1 MEAKKYELTTPQK
14 SIYLLEKFYS
24 GTNLNN
30 ICGTSIVH
38 SKLDFDTLKK
48 AINIVIK
55 NNNSFTLHFV
65 LENNTVKQYLT
76 NYTYIDVEIV
86 DIPDESHIQDI
97 ENAVL
102 KKKFD
107 IFSSENLYEFK
118 IFRLPNNNGGFLLN
132 IHHLLADSWTL
143 GLTCKNIIT
152 AYNNLLGIEGN
163 TVNSS
168 SYIDF
173 CIKEQEY
180 INSEKFK
187 KDKSYWNS
195 VFETI
200 PEIASI
206 PSKNKNTNSSTS
218 CSANRSSFTL
228 ENNLVDNINKFC
240 KKYKIS
246 TFNFLTAIYSLY
258 ISRVTGLNDFVIGTP
273 ILNRTNFV
281 EKNTTGMFIN
291 TVPLR
296 ISLTNIHTFQ
306 ELISDISVKS
316 LAMLRHQKYAYEFIL
331 DDLRK
336 VNPHLPN
343 LYNILLSYQIT
354 KANTD
359 GVDYTT
365 RWAFNNNSADE
376 LQIHIS
382 DLNNVGSL
390 KISYDYKTEKFCTDE
405 ILQIHNRILH
415 IINQV
420 LSSVSEECENNKIED
435 IKLENIEIVTPDE
448 KHKILESFNNTYYKY
463 DSNKTIYKLFEEQVL
478 KTPNNTAVV
487 FEDSSLTYLELNN
500 KSNQLANYLLNC
512 NVKPGSVIGVLMNRS
527 LELVIS
533 LLAILKTGCTYLP
546 IDPDYPDDR
555 INYMLEDSK
564 TSVVLTNSNTSN
576 ILNGNNCKA
585 INVISVLNK
594 LNDGEILTNI
604 NNNISL
610 FPDTD
615 NLQISISTSQV
626 MYLIYTSGSTG
637 RPKGVMVTHKNV
649 HNFILGM
656 KNKIDFNENKT
667 MVSLTTICFDIF
679 GLEIWCSLTSGMKLV
694 IANEFEQNNADLLSD
709 LCLKNNV
716 NMIQTTPSRF
726 NMLLNNNGSKEFLKT
741 ITDILVGGESV
752 PITLLQHFKSLT
764 NAQIYNMYGPT
775 ETTIWSTVKNI
786 TNDSIISIG
795 TPILNTQCYIL
806 DDSLNLLPPYT
817 PGNLYIGGDGVSK
830 GYLNRP
836 DLTAQKFIKSPFD
849 ENNTIYNTNDLAY
862 FTNSGDIM
870 HLGRTDFQVKYKGY
884 RIELGEIENV
894 ISKFDN
900 ILSCAVIFRNNN
912 LYAFYTTKENATIS
926 VNDLKHY
933 ILSNLPSYMMPSAFY
948 KLDKMPFTNNGKI
961 NRNSLQIPEIT
972 ENKIKLL
979 PKNEMEQK
987 IFDLVSKISNNT
999 DFSMDDDFFAIG
1011 LDSINIISL
1020 ALEISNLFNITI
1032 TSKEIINCASLLN
1045 LVEIIENKSFANIEA
1060 ENNTTNYKITK
1071 CEKMDFYDLSSAQK
1085 RIYYATSMSN
1095 NPLVYNISG
1104 GLLINKIL
1112 DANKVISIFNNLV
1125 QIHSSFRTCFKIV
1138 NDTPKQFV
1146 LDEITLDIP
1155 VITTPKD
1162 YNSKDIQLLVDNF
1175 AKPFSLE
1182 SAPLLRIELHFINNS
1197 KTLILIDSHHIILD
1211 GTSLNILIS
1220 EFCKL
1225 YNNMQLDEE
1234 KISYIDYSVF
1244 ENNYIHSTSIEKL
1257 QNYWNNTFKN
1267 KEIPV
1272 INLPYDY
1279 PIVSNIK
1286 TFNGNKISTNISKE
1300 TFDKIETIAK
1310 QFNVSPYVLC
1320 LSAFYVLLHKYTG
1333 QEDIIIGSPTAGRD
1347 FEGTEK
1353 LIGMFVNN
1361 IPLYANVNSNMNFKD
1376 FILTLK
1382 NTVLESLK
1390 NQPYSYD
1397 MLVKNLNL
1405 PSNTSIFDVM
1415 FIYQNENNNLPN
1427 IEDSNLN
1434 VLYANTKTSKFNL
1447 SLEIIPNEYCI
1458 NLEYNTDLF
1467 KESTINRI
1475 LENYIITLNSI
1486 LNSSVSKISNI
1497 DVLSNDEKNKVLF
1510 DFNNTNM
1517 DYDKNTTIAKLFE
1530 NQVIKTPNK
1539 IAITFENTSLTYNEL
1554 NEKANQLAHFIRNK
1568 NITRNDVIGIM
1579 TTRSLELII
1588 SILAAFK
1595 CGCCY
1600 IPIDPNFPDE
1610 RISYML
1616 ENSNSKIL
1624 LTSKSTFNKLDFSS
1638 KLLINLEDENI
1649 FSGNSFNLNNINL
1662 PDDNSY
1668 IIYTSG
1674 STGKPKGVEVSQQS
1688 VINHVY
1694 NVYNNYSTHFSDKDK
1709 TLSLVNSSFD
1719 VNVEEIFVPMFFGCT
1734 LHLISEDSIYDP
1746 RKIADYIYEQKITYT
1761 FIPPT
1766 ILSAVYHNL
1775 RIFKNIS
1782 LNKLL
1787 VGVQSIKNTIL
1798 NMYLDLIP
1806 DLEIVNGYGP
1816 TEATIYCICKKYTYT
1831 NTGTIFNVPIGKPMD
1846 NCEIYLLNNTLTL
1859 QPFGYVGEICI
1870 AGECLS
1876 KGYLYNKEK
1885 TESSFIFC
1893 PNINKKIY
1901 RTGDYGYYLP
1911 NGDIMYVGRIDMQV
1925 KLNGYRIELSEID
1938 EVISKYSNNLE
1949 YSYSLI
1955 HNKKIYSFIIGKEID
1970 HAKLKQYLKT
1980 KLPYYMIPISFINI
1994 DKIPSTA
2001 NGKINKDYLINILE
2015 ESLKNKEKEI
2025 VMPSNKIEE
2034 YLINLLAKLLK
2045 LSPSDISIK
2054 DNFFE
2059 LGGDS
2064 LSAIKICSSLQKDLD
2079 LNLPIKMLFELDTIQ
2094 DIANYLSTTD
2104 TSVYY
2109 NIPKYEDN
2117 LEKYP
2122 ISSAQKRVYLSS
2134 TIAKNNKLLYN
2145 MPCIIKLPNDI
2156 NIKRLESSINTLIE
2170 KHESLRTYFIKDT
2183 TGIYQKVLPNA
2194 KIKLNP
2200 VYLKN
2205 HSIKSYTK
2213 TFVKEFDL
2221 SKAPLMR
2228 CELLISEN
2236 NMHYLLLDMHHII
2249 SDGVSTNI
2257 LVKDLSD
2264 IYNNKEIA
2272 VNNIK
2277 YTDYSIWE
2285 NNAINNNVFKK
2296 EKEFWLDKVKNTDL
2310 LNLPTDYPRP
2320 IDSTYNGSR
2329 INFTIPRK
2337 IFTKI
2342 KYFCNQNNITPYM
2355 YMLGAFNILMYN
2367 FCKQETI
2374 TLGTPVANRV
2384 LGKTSDII
2392 GMFVNTLIMQSTIDS
2407 DMYIKKYYADL
2418 KNDVIFCFE
2427 NQIYPFDELVNN
2439 LNVKR
2444 NSNNNNLFNTMFI
2457 YQNSNIPNIY
2467 FDDFETTITPINGN
2481 ISKFDL
2487 SIEIIPNNKEFLVT
2501 FEYCTDL
2508 FKRPTIESLYKAYL
2522 SIVTYIAENHETKI
2536 KDIQLLNSDE
2546 KNKILYDFNNTSTI
2560 YPKNT
2565 DIYSLFV
2572 EQVENSPN
2580 KLAVFFDNESLSYQ
2594 ELNIKVSNLANTM
2607 RKLGVT
2613 QNDITAIL
2621 VDKSLE
2627 SIIAI
2632 LATLKLGAAYL
2643 PIDVNYPTSRI
2654 DYMLADSKAK
2664 ILLTT
2669 NDFVHKATN
2678 IITTLNI
2685 SLDNTV
2691 IYTNEGNSD
2700 IIINQIS
2707 TDRPAYIMYTSGST
2721 GKPKGTIITQKNI
2734 IRLIKNTNFI
2744 KFRED
2749 DRIIQTGSIVF
2760 DACTFEI
2767 FGALLNGLPLYI
2779 IKKEDLLNPS
2789 TLQDF
2794 ILHNKI
2800 SIMWLTAPLF
2810 NQICEVNPHIFNT
2823 LRVLLTGGDVLSPKH
2838 INMARI
2844 ANKNL
2849 SIINGYGPTENTTF
2863 SCCYNID
2870 KIYTYSIP
2878 IGKPISNS
2886 TCYVVSDSEKLLP
2899 VGFPGELW
2907 VGGDGVCLGYL
2918 NNENLTNEK
2927 FMPNPFGLDT
2937 IYKTGDL
2944 VKWLPDGNISFINR
2958 IDSQVKINGY
2968 RVELKEIDIK
2978 LTSSQAIKE
2987 AFSMVRNIND
2997 EKCICSYIVCNEQLD
3012 LDELYAFLKESL
3024 PKYMLPKHIIT
3035 LDKLPLNINGKIDK
3049 NQLPLPDENNITNR
3063 QIIEPSTQ
3071 LEKTL
3076 LDIFKKILNKNE
3088 ISVTDDFF
3096 EIGGDSLGA
3105 MKIQLEAMS
3114 NNIKIEYSDIFTH
3127 SSVRELANLIRNSS
3141 RNIENSQSGISIENE
3156 NRYLS
3161 YNAFLQNN
3169 SIDNLKEVSYES
3181 LENILLTGFTGFLGA
3196 HILDSFLKKET
3207 GIIYCLIRDKDNLP
3221 AIERLKNTL
3230 NFYFENRYDH
3240 YIGNRIQVVNGDI
3253 SDDNLGLSIE
3263 EYTSL
3268 SKNINAVIHSA
3279 ALVKHYGT
3287 FKEFEKINIIGTK
3300 NIVKL
3305 CTDFDLKLIHVSTI
3319 SVSGNVLAEQANV
3332 KNNFTED
3339 KYYNETNFYIGQNI
3353 ENLYVNSKFQGE
3365 DIVLNAI
3372 SKGLRA
3378 YIVRMGNLTSR
3389 YSEGKFQQNH
3399 FENAFVNRLKSIL
3412 QIGYAPE
3419 YLLKGYVE
3427 FTPIDYCGD
3436 AIIDLATHYN
3446 KEYSVFHL
3454 LNDNHVPMD
3463 RLCKELNEIGIPIK
3477 IVSSEKF
3484 KEIIHNL
3491 LKDENK
3497 KDYLQG
3503 IMNDFN
3509 EEEELVY
3516 ESNVKIES
3524 EFTKRFLEKI
3534 NFEWPYIDTNYLK
3547 NYFKY
3552 LSDIGYFNVHVK

>member
-48 AINIVIK
+48 AINIVIQ

-180 INSEKFK
+180 INSEKFE

-405 ILQIHNRILH
+405 IVQIHNRILH

-420 LSSVSEECENNKIED
+420 LSNVSKECENNKIED

-487 FEDSSLTYLELNN
+487 FEDSSLTYLKLNN

-576 ILNGNNCKA
+576 ILNSNNCKA
-585 INVISVLNK
+585 INVISILNK
-594 LNDGEILTNI
+594 LNNGEILTNI

-615 NLQISISTSQV
+615 NLQISIPTSQV

-637 RPKGVMVTHKNV
+637 KPKGVMVTHKNV

-716 NMIQTTPSRF
+716 NIIQTTPSRF

-752 PITLLQHFKSLT
+752 PITLLQHFKALT

-795 TPILNTQCYIL
+795 TPILNTQCYVL

-1279 PIVSNIK
+1279 PIVSNNK

-1347 FEGTEK
+1347 FEGTEN

-1390 NQPYSYD
+1390 NQPYPYD

-1530 NQVIKTPNK
+1530 KQVIKTPNK

-1624 LTSKSTFNKLDFSS
+1624 LTSKSTFNKLDFSN

-1649 FSGNSFNLNNINL
+1649 FSGNSFNLKNINL

-1674 STGKPKGVEVSQQS
+1674 STGKPKGVVLKQKSLT
-1688 VINHVY
+1688 NLACY
-1694 NVYNNYSTHFSDKDK
+1694 LNSTLEFFKQPEDTVMASI
-1709 TLSLVNSSFD
+1709 TTSSFD
-1719 VNVEEIFVPMFFGCT
+1719 IFLFETIMCLQAGVSIVIANEDEQRIPSK
-1734 LHLISEDSIYDP
+1734 LNALISRNNVTAIQMTPSRMQFFIDNINDIPKLSNLKYVILAGEPLTENLKNSLLNFGIKKIY
-1746 RKIADYIYEQKITYT
+1746 
-1761 FIPPT
+1761 
-1766 ILSAVYHNL
+1766 
-1775 RIFKNIS
+1775 
-1782 LNKLL
+1782 
-1787 VGVQSIKNTIL
+1787 
-1798 NMYLDLIP
+1798 
-1806 DLEIVNGYGP
+1806 NGYGP
-1816 TEATIYCICKKYTYT
+1816 SETTVFSTFTDVTNHKVVTIGKGIA
-1831 NTGTIFNVPIGKPMD
+1831 NTQLYILNTDLEPCPIGVAGELYISGD
-1846 NCEIYLLNNTLTL
+1846 GVGNGYLNNPDLTNACYIKNPFIPNTLM
-1859 QPFGYVGEICI
+1859 YKVGDLCKFLEN
-1870 AGECLS
+1870 GEVLCL
-1876 KGYLYNKEK
+1876 
-1885 TESSFIFC
+1885 
-1893 PNINKKIY
+1893 
-1901 RTGDYGYYLP
+1901 
-1911 NGDIMYVGRIDMQV
+1911 GRVDNQIKV
-1925 KLNGYRIELSEID
+1925 RGLRIELGEIENKILSFPFIKKCVVVKQVLNNREFISAYYIATKRIKKSELRAHL
-1938 EVISKYSNNLE
+1938 SK
-1949 YSYSLI
+1949 
-1955 HNKKIYSFIIGKEID
+1955 
-1970 HAKLKQYLKT
+1970 T
-1980 KLPYYMIPISFINI
+1980 LPNYMIPSYFTALDSF
-1994 DKIPSTA
+1994 PQTP
-2001 NGKINKDYLINILE
+2001 NGKIDKKSLPIPKINKNEMKEYIAPKTELGIKLVDIFEKIL
-2015 ESLKNKEKEI
+2015 SI
-2025 VMPSNKIEE
+2025 
-2034 YLINLLAKLLK
+2034 
-2045 LSPSDISIK
+2045 SPIGIT

-2064 LSAIKICSSLQKDLD
+2064 ILAMSLNIELLKITDKITYPDIFNNPTVSDLV
-2079 LNLPIKMLFELDTIQ
+2079 NF
-2094 DIANYLSTTD
+2094 
-2104 TSVYY
+2104 
-2109 NIPKYEDN
+2109 
-2117 LEKYP
+2117 
-2122 ISSAQKRVYLSS
+2122 
-2134 TIAKNNKLLYN
+2134 
-2145 MPCIIKLPNDI
+2145 
-2156 NIKRLESSINTLIE
+2156 INTQ
-2170 KHESLRTYFIKDT
+2170 
-2183 TGIYQKVLPNA
+2183 QKNEAIVLDIDN
-2194 KIKLNP
+2194 
-2200 VYLKN
+2200 
-2205 HSIKSYTK
+2205 
-2213 TFVKEFDL
+2213 KE
-2221 SKAPLMR
+2221 
-2228 CELLISEN
+2228 
-2236 NMHYLLLDMHHII
+2236 Y
-2249 SDGVSTNI
+2249 TNI
-2257 LVKDLSD
+2257 LNKSTILPDNFSD
-2264 IYNNKEIA
+2264 NNKPLEHLPTS
-2272 VNNIK
+2272 K
-2277 YTDYSIWE
+2277 CE
-2285 NNAINNNVFKK
+2285 
-2296 EKEFWLDKVKNTDL
+2296 EK
-2310 LNLPTDYPRP
+2310 LNL
-2320 IDSTYNGSR
+2320 
-2329 INFTIPRK
+2329 
-2337 IFTKI
+2337 
-2342 KYFCNQNNITPYM
+2342 
-2355 YMLGAFNILMYN
+2355 
-2367 FCKQETI
+2367 
-2374 TLGTPVANRV
+2374 
-2384 LGKTSDII
+2384 
-2392 GMFVNTLIMQSTIDS
+2392 
-2407 DMYIKKYYADL
+2407 
-2418 KNDVIFCFE
+2418 
-2427 NQIYPFDELVNN
+2427 
-2439 LNVKR
+2439 
-2444 NSNNNNLFNTMFI
+2444 
-2457 YQNSNIPNIY
+2457 
-2467 FDDFETTITPINGN
+2467 
-2481 ISKFDL
+2481 
-2487 SIEIIPNNKEFLVT
+2487 
-2501 FEYCTDL
+2501 
-2508 FKRPTIESLYKAYL
+2508 
-2522 SIVTYIAENHETKI
+2522 
-2536 KDIQLLNSDE
+2536 
-2546 KNKILYDFNNTSTI
+2546 
-2560 YPKNT
+2560 
-2565 DIYSLFV
+2565 
-2572 EQVENSPN
+2572 
-2580 KLAVFFDNESLSYQ
+2580 
-2594 ELNIKVSNLANTM
+2594 
-2607 RKLGVT
+2607 
-2613 QNDITAIL
+2613 
-2621 VDKSLE
+2621 
-2627 SIIAI
+2627 
-2632 LATLKLGAAYL
+2632 
-2643 PIDVNYPTSRI
+2643 
-2654 DYMLADSKAK
+2654 
-2664 ILLTT
+2664 
-2669 NDFVHKATN
+2669 
-2678 IITTLNI
+2678 
-2685 SLDNTV
+2685 
-2691 IYTNEGNSD
+2691 
-2700 IIINQIS
+2700 
-2707 TDRPAYIMYTSGST
+2707 
-2721 GKPKGTIITQKNI
+2721 
-2734 IRLIKNTNFI
+2734 
-2744 KFRED
+2744 
-2749 DRIIQTGSIVF
+2749 
-2760 DACTFEI
+2760 
-2767 FGALLNGLPLYI
+2767 
-2779 IKKEDLLNPS
+2779 
-2789 TLQDF
+2789 
-2794 ILHNKI
+2794 
-2800 SIMWLTAPLF
+2800 
-2810 NQICEVNPHIFNT
+2810 
-2823 LRVLLTGGDVLSPKH
+2823 LLTGS
-2838 INMARI
+2838 
-2844 ANKNL
+2844 
-2849 SIINGYGPTENTTF
+2849 
-2863 SCCYNID
+2863 
-2870 KIYTYSIP
+2870 
-2878 IGKPISNS
+2878 
-2886 TCYVVSDSEKLLP
+2886 
-2899 VGFPGELW
+2899 
-2907 VGGDGVCLGYL
+2907 
-2918 NNENLTNEK
+2918 
-2927 FMPNPFGLDT
+2927 
-2937 IYKTGDL
+2937 
-2944 VKWLPDGNISFINR
+2944 
-2958 IDSQVKINGY
+2958 
-2968 RVELKEIDIK
+2968 
-2978 LTSSQAIKE
+2978 
-2987 AFSMVRNIND
+2987 
-2997 EKCICSYIVCNEQLD
+2997 
-3012 LDELYAFLKESL
+3012 
-3024 PKYMLPKHIIT
+3024 
-3035 LDKLPLNINGKIDK
+3035 
-3049 NQLPLPDENNITNR
+3049 
-3063 QIIEPSTQ
+3063 
-3071 LEKTL
+3071 
-3076 LDIFKKILNKNE
+3076 
-3088 ISVTDDFF
+3088 
-3096 EIGGDSLGA
+3096 
-3105 MKIQLEAMS
+3105 
-3114 NNIKIEYSDIFTH
+3114 
-3127 SSVRELANLIRNSS
+3127 
-3141 RNIENSQSGISIENE
+3141 
-3156 NRYLS
+3156 
-3161 YNAFLQNN
+3161 
-3169 SIDNLKEVSYES
+3169 
-3181 LENILLTGFTGFLGA
+3181 TGFLGI
-3196 HILDSFLKKET
+3196 HILDS
-3207 GIIYCLIRDKDNLP
+3207 Y
-3221 AIERLKNTL
+3221 LKNTTGKVYCIIRDEPGISAETKLL
-3230 NFYFENRYDH
+3230 NKLHYYFDETYDNL
-3240 YIGNRIQVVNGDI
+3240 INDRIFVIHGDI
-3253 SDDNLGLSIE
+3253 CEPNLGVNE
-3263 EYTSL
+3263 KEYTML
-3268 SKNINAVIHSA
+3268 KNEINLVINSA
-3279 ALVKHYGT
+3279 AKVSHFGKYESFYKVNVQGVQNLLSFCNSTNLINTSNSNNTNNSVKTH
-3287 FKEFEKINIIGTK
+3287 
-3300 NIVKL
+3300 
-3305 CTDFDLKLIHVSTI
+3305 DFDSVNNIDSTNNLNNTNSSYNKYKKKRFYQI
-3319 SVSGNVLAEQANV
+3319 STLSVSGNSFVDSYSTEQ
-3332 KNNFTED
+3332 NFIENRIF
-3339 KYYNETNFYIGQNI
+3339 NESSFNIGQTIN
-3353 ENLYVNSKFQGE
+3353 NVYVQTKYEAEKLVLDSILAGSNS
-3365 DIVLNAI
+3365 
-3372 SKGLRA
+3372 
-3378 YIVRMGNLTSR
+3378 YIIRVGNLMPRFSDGIFQENTS
-3389 YSEGKFQQNH
+3389 
-3399 FENAFVNRLKSIL
+3399 ENAYLNRLSAFIKLGHIPKNIMNS
-3412 QIGYAPE
+3412 
-3419 YLLKGYVE
+3419 YLE
-3427 FTPIDYCGD
+3427 FTPIDFCAD
-3436 AIIDLATHYN
+3436 AIIKLLQHPN
-3446 KEYSVFHL
+3446 ENNRIFHL
-3454 LNDNHVPMD
+3454 FNHNHVYLNELLKILNNLNYNIDIIETSKFKDIIRDMLNDESKRHIIS
-3463 RLCKELNEIGIPIK
+3463 EL
-3477 IVSSEKF
+3477 S
-3484 KEIIHNL
+3484 
-3491 LKDENK
+3491 
-3497 KDYLQG
+3497 
-3503 IMNDFN
+3503 NDFEKDLN
-3509 EEEELVY
+3509 LNY
-3516 ESNVKIES
+3516 ESNI
-3524 EFTKRFLEKI
+3524 KI
-3534 NFEWPYIDTNYLK
+3534 NSDFTINYLKHLHFEWPVITANYINYILK
-3547 NYFKY
+3547 IINRK
-3552 LSDIGYFNVHVK
+3552 